1 MNLTFI
7 KKPMKNKVNAEKK
20 IEKTANH
27 IICAILPPKLYK
39 LLKKTA
45 LDIIFT
51 RNCKG

>member
-1 MNLTFI
+1 MQ
-7 KKPMKNKVNAEKK
+7 KKK

-51 RNCKG
+51 RNCKGYYTISLNRNLNK